1 MKDPYDFINWSPYS
15 ISQPIANSSYKP
27 RLSRARE
34 KYKRGRYGMSK
45 QRVLFLCNLVTLLVL
60 GILIIT
66 AIEQI
71 FNG

>member
-1 MKDPYDFINWSPYS
+1 
-15 ISQPIANSSYKP
+15 
-27 RLSRARE
+27 
-34 KYKRGRYGMSK
+34 MSK